1 MGPFVQSQTLFSSPR
16 QASHSLKFFWILL
29 GPRLVVT
36 CYYMLQCLCS
46 VCLGQ
51 CDERKPSH
59 VCYLLGKDHLTLTQ
73 VGRAGSPCFFSADEF
88 FSQSCAPGADPKSS
102 LCALCAGD
110 DQGLGK
116 CVPNSKEK
124 YYGYTGA
131 FRWVLW
137 PGLIRTGPCPSSSR
151 TLAHHISLVS
161 FSL

>member
-1 MGPFVQSQTLFSSPR
+1 MCYNERVLSALVRT
-16 QASHSLKFFWILL
+16 SHACHLL
-29 GPRLVVT
+29 GRDRLI
-36 CYYMLQCLCS
+36 LI
-46 VCLGQ
+46 
-51 CDERKPSH
+51 
-59 VCYLLGKDHLTLTQ
+59 Q

-110 DQGLGK
+110 DQGLDK

-137 PGLIRTGPCPSSSR
+137 PGFTRTGPWPSASR
-151 TLAHHISLVS
+151 VLAHHILFYF
-161 FSL
+161 FSLCKIYFLYF